1 MATYILFWNPAI
13 SSYSQE
19 RFENDFWE
27 GYGVGNW
34 SFNEYEKIQPGD
46 RFYMVRCGEG
56 NVGIVMKGLIL
67 TEAYESHDWS
77 PKNRVH
83 IHYADIY
90 QNFTI
95 NSFEDVKL
103 LTPDELTKE
112 IPDFNWYGGHSDR
125 LLNEEDA
132 KNLDA
137 LWDKYLAANPNL
149 VEEDLAFKNQTD
161 YPN

>member
-13 SSYSQE
+13 SSYNQE

-56 NVGIVMKGLIL
+56 
-67 TEAYESHDWS
+67 T
-77 PKNRVH
+77 R

-103 LTPDELTKE
+103 LTPDELANE
-112 IPDFNWYGGHSDR
+112 LPDFNWFGGHSGR
-125 LLNEEDA
+125 LLNEKDA
-132 KNLDA
+132 KKLDA
-137 LWDKYLAANPNL
+137 LWDKYLAENPNL
-149 VEEDLAFKNQTD
+149 IEEDLAFRNQTD